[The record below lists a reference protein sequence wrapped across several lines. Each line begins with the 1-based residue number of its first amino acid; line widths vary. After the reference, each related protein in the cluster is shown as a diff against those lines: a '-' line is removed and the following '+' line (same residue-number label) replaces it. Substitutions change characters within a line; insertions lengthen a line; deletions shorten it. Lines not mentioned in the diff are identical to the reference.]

1 MEIKNPGW
9 LVFNKTMEEP
19 KPIKVAKSSQRAQQ
33 HIHGK
38 QNLGDLYS
46 IKQRGSQNQS
56 WWPKAATEHNS
67 TYMEIEKNLVVDL
80 YPIKQ
85 MRSQNQSWWPKATTE
100 HRNTYIEMKNLGG
113 AYSIKQG
120 RSQKQSWWPDAATEH
135 NNTYLKATKTWVTC
149 IHKKKE
155 EPKPTMVAKSNH
167 RALNEF
173 MSRDWAI
180 CRLQIEIAM

>member
-1 MEIKNPGW
+1 
-9 LVFNKTMEEP
+9 MEEP

-38 QNLGDLYS
+38 QNQGDLYS

-80 YPIKQ
+80 SPIKQ

-100 HRNTYIEMKNLGG
+100 HCNTYIEMKNLGG

-120 RSQKQSWWPDAATEH
+120 RSQKQSWWPDAATKH
-135 NNTYLKATKTWVTC
+135 NNTYLKVKN
-149 IHKKKE
+149 
-155 EPKPTMVAKSNH
+155 PG
-167 RALNEF
+167 
-173 MSRDWAI
+173 
-180 CRLQIEIAM
+180 